1 MRQMRVTD
9 LHLEA
14 DAAYFDK
21 ALKQEF
27 SSSHLNFKD
36 CIHLTS
42 DNEKLVVD
50 ISVSEILYKRKRQRL
65 VIALDITEQRE
76 AEEKAI
82 SAIIEEEDGNG
93 KELEGEFMTEAGNMF
108 PAATLIFSPS

>member
-1 MRQMRVTD
+1 M
-9 LHLEA
+9 
-14 DAAYFDK
+14 
-21 ALKQEF
+21 ALKREF
-27 SSSHLNFKD
+27 SSAHLNVKD

-82 SAIIEEEDGNG
+82 SAIIEGEERERQRIAEELHDGLG
-93 KELEGEFMTEAGNMF
+93 QYLSACNMNLKSLYEIGR
-108 PAATLIFSPS
+108 AHV